1 MIPSVLDLLRTG
13 EVAFSRPS
21 LEYKFRLMLTDIINH
36 LPHGEQVKAHLPA
49 IPHCLLHIL
58 RHDNEDMGA
67 LACKTLV
74 DYMRVYRF
82 MTDDFQRE
90 LVSIFMELQRNVCSL
105 VEETLSED
113 SAVLDPVV
121 ALPSIRSFKVATEM
135 GLFMT
140 FIFSSYQRNQAPE
153 QLLQLVEPAFD
164 LLLLEA
170 PAQKAARES
179 YEAMGGTWGGMAPT
193 IKNPQAYHDFLLA
206 QIKMLSFIIF
216 VERGATETPRGDAMM
231 LAIFRI
237 IQDLPSSSHA
247 LRKDI
252 MAPFRHMISTPH
264 RRALVPHIDKVIDER
279 VLLGT
284 GFTGREALRVHMYG
298 MVTDFIHHTRAD
310 LTMDQLENIIRTY
323 LPQIHNPTLGNF
335 LQIPCLKMLIGLTET
350 LVSRGP
356 SAQVGTILRTMFN
369 SFLDRLDALVVM
381 QEELSGTMNRARAN
395 NTDAVDM
402 VYIEKSRP
410 IGGVYFAVEKPPIE
424 MITQSR
430 TTYKALSHSFRSVLQ
445 GMKKCDVA
453 LPDGTAIFRMFEGCV
468 RCAALFDPDPRL
480 PEPAVEP
487 IADFLGP
494 VMLEVD
500 PHVFQEIWT
509 VKISFFF
516 DYALK
521 RMPLVSVCQYLL
533 MKESTSSTM
542 LSVVLKFLV
551 DRLPL
556 LGDLDDYNA
565 AYTIRYYKMAFG
577 ALDKEVYSPTN
588 ESIIAGH
595 LPKLLMDCFPLAA
608 KASRPTH
615 YYSLLRS
622 IYRAIGSGRFEMLY
636 KEVLPLLPEMLE
648 NMNRH
653 LLASEGNG
661 RDMLVH
667 LCLTIPLR
675 LTHLLPHLTHLM
687 HPLAIALKS
696 ADTNI
701 IGQGLRT
708 LELCIDNLTPDF
720 LDPTLNN
727 VLRELMEALHELLK
741 PRPANHVFA
750 HTAIRILGKL
760 GGRNRRLLTKEP
772 VFGWHDLSD
781 PAVVNVSFAGGMAKV
796 ALAPTATLAL
806 QVLRRPTVN
815 ALERA
820 HAFEFVENCIAEL
833 LNEGIANRNAENVF
847 RSCVDAM
854 FEAVHNAEYA
864 ERAEKLMKETCA
876 FVFRAEIKRNQ
887 APREPG
893 VRLTPSP
900 MITTLLDAIPQAMA
914 HDNVARAKK
923 AEDLIR
929 AIVNDLVAM
938 RDDVA
943 IKAEDL
949 IPVLHQIANRFTAL
963 AFEDGWPRK
972 VACCAG
978 IEIMTETPAFAV
990 RWVHDRETEIYR
1002 TLLHVL
1008 KDIPIDVERD
1018 VARFVDTLL
1027 RVLEMCNPRVEGQQH
1042 PFTRA
1047 AALMGVFFSE
1057 IQAPNPLVRDA
1068 VHKAMD
1074 RVVYL
1079 SGRPATELL
1088 APHRERILVSI
1099 YTKPLRALPCSIQIG
1114 MIEAVRYCITL
1125 DPPLAELN
1133 DELLRLLHEALGLA
1147 DAEDASLLGR
1157 NHPRQGTLDVNRL
1170 RVACIKLLTASMPLT
1185 DFYSKQHQTR
1195 QRVTSV
1201 YFKSLYSPSLEVK
1214 NVAHEGLRMVLNH
1227 QSRLPKE
1234 LLQTGLRPILMNL
1247 ADPKR
1252 LSVPGLE
1259 GLARLLELL
1268 TNYFKVEIG
1277 HKLLD
1282 HFRVVADPQMLQ
1294 ASSKLALYNNEAIT
1308 KLVRLANIFHLL
1320 PSAANIFL
1328 ENLVNAIV
1336 LTEAQM
1342 QFSQRSPFSEPLAKY
1357 LERYPSEGIDFFMRH
1372 LHLPRHVRT
1381 LRSILQARLAPRLQR
1396 ELASRAG
1403 VMVSLFIR
1411 GQDRALVLPALHLF
1425 QDISDLDHTWLEQNA
1440 FVIDALLDLWRA
1452 DLAIAKDDSAVVERI
1467 VVTRDLFIVALK
1479 QMPRIDLLSE
1489 IITLY
1494 SLDLGINLV
1503 PTTRFLYQH
1512 AALSE
1517 DLMFRRNIL
1526 YRFLTW
1532 SDEPQRTHADRCNFL
1547 RYIVSPVL
1555 QVHAVRSHSVEELID
1570 ADYAHQIGKRTWQ
1583 AAKANDVN
1591 QQMDEHAKIEVLYLM
1606 TILVQH
1612 YSKLLED
1619 ERKGILMYAWEV
1631 IPNEED
1637 NLVKQT
1643 ALLLT
1648 ARCYVAFQAP
1658 PTFVMRSW
1666 SMLLRTPQEVKNNIR
1681 TEALSTITQ
1690 SLPGP
1695 EPGQEYP
1702 QWALMARRL
1711 TQEEGSTQSTT
1722 STLCQLIVKHPQLFY
1737 PVRALFVAH
1746 ISNSLSKLGM
1756 NNATA
1761 AEYRTISIEVL
1772 HILYDWEQQ
1781 AMEERA
1787 KGGKA
1792 WTTPLIV
1799 KENMVSYLIR
1809 IATSQP
1815 DPRLVADPRI
1825 VASLDSPS
1833 HLVTRSLALLKLV
1846 VGPKGFTDVTFGLRY
1861 FSKPLESDLNNDS
1874 TVLWAVS
1881 CARVLQI
1888 ICSEQT
1894 DDWFRTH
1901 AEFLHKLLHRG
1912 MLSENV
1918 ALYDALYPILERLLR
1933 LYPLPNEGED
1943 VDSPMKGFFDF
1954 VSTAISEGLR
1964 NHSPI
1969 RGTLLM
1975 LKAVVGP
1982 TPERITEFSQG
1993 LLKVFAKLVKDHA
2006 NLAPDSPHLDAS
2018 VKQITIAFEILQTS
2032 MAHLGEQRKQF
2043 LAVANLLVEKSR
2055 SIVLIRY
2062 MLDMVRNWTLS
2073 GQQETYPTMREKSM
2087 ILVKM
2092 ILLETRG
2099 TAVFVPYLQLIYDIF
2114 TEPSLRR
2121 SDLTHRLE
2129 APFLVGCRAPDSALR
2144 EKFMDLLDS
2153 SVPRSLSNR
2162 LTYIFGVQNWDA
2174 LADHNW
2180 TYLAI
2185 YLVLGAGD
2193 SSPRSTAMGVDNVA
2207 LPRPPADALVA
2218 PMRRLLCLDLNAAHH
2233 TWISLFPSAWPH
2245 ITRREQSEITY
2256 HLINCLTR
2264 EYHARQAQARPNV
2277 VQAFLAGAHACS
2289 PPLNLPPHLVK
2300 YLAKTYGAW
2309 HVGMEILGTSLQYVK
2324 DDEPSVR
2331 DYVYDSLA
2339 DVYAELAEED
2349 MFYGV
2354 WRHRS
2359 LHSDTN
2365 NGLAFEQIGMWEQA
2379 QQTYEVAQSKARNG
2393 TIPFTEQEYCLWEDH
2408 WILAAQK
2415 LQQWDLLYELA
2426 RTEGN
2431 PELTL
2436 ESAWRTK
2443 NWDENLDMLQEQI
2456 AQLPEPPTIRR
2467 LVFEAFVALLKTPDT
2482 PEKNV
2487 DFTKALED
2495 ATQLSLRKW
2504 VNLPSHLSHAHIPL
2518 LQHFQQFVELQ
2529 EAVSIYA
2536 SLAQTA
2542 PGNLEKK
2549 SSDLKVVLQAWRE
2562 RLPNIHDDI
2571 SIWSD
2576 LVHWRQNVFSSINK
2590 TYIPLIPAP
2599 GQNGGG
2605 ASNTNTFGYRG
2616 FHETAWIINR
2626 FAHVARKHELLDVC
2640 MSALTKIYTLPN
2652 IEISEAFL
2660 KLREQARCHYQ
2671 KPGELTSGLEV
2682 INNTNLVFFTASQK
2696 AEFYTLKGMF
2706 HAKMARA
2713 DEAAQAF
2720 AQAVQLDMQQPK
2732 AWAQWGRFS
2741 DKMFKENSADL
2752 SHAASAVTCYLQAA
2766 GLYKS
2771 GKSRP
2776 LLGRVLWLLSMD
2788 DASMTILRAFDTYK
2802 GETVPWFWISYIPQ
2816 LCQAFMHKEMKQA
2829 RYILLQIARH
2839 YPQALFYHLRTF
2851 RDEILGMKR
2860 LAATRQAAAR
2870 ANEASNGTDS
2880 MGANANAPPGTDGA
2894 QPAAQTPQAAQAKDG
2909 MPPVSKQAWDYLE
2922 EIVQILKTMF
2932 PLLTLSMETLVDQ
2945 IHTKFKLNMDEECYR
2960 NIFLLLH
2967 DASTMYISRTNTIED
2982 DGSLKP
2988 TSADNMRRVHANM
3001 PASPSKFEQ
3010 DFLLKKLTHHEYMQM
3025 LQKWRDRYE
3034 RNLDSRPRTQPLDSL
3049 SHYLTQF
3056 QYGKIDEIEVP
3067 GQYTED
3073 KDNNQNFVRI
3083 QKFAPRVEF
3092 GRTSGTPWKRFTI
3105 IGNDNS
3111 RTTFALQFPYLR
3123 HFRREERTMQVFR
3136 TLNLALRRKKET
3148 LRRNLSFHVPMGIAL
3163 NTTMRLWMTDSSYTT
3178 LQDVYDLY
3186 CAEKGMSREE
3196 ALFFIGER
3204 VRKTLR
3210 DIKNS
3215 QRAQQNPTKVEYLMM
3230 KKDIMD
3236 ELMTKL
3242 IPDTILTN
3250 YMLRTMNGPTELWR
3264 MRKQFTAQLAANS
3277 FLTYMFGVTHRNPST
3292 FFFSRETGQITMAS
3306 LTPGM
3311 AQNIPVSMS
3320 LEAVPFRFTP
3330 NLQNFVGPI
3339 GTEALMTAGLVAIGR
3354 GLTDTE
3360 HELESYICLFARDE
3374 MTTWYNMR
3382 DRAWSAEP
3390 QFRAVVF
3397 SNIDQFVKRA
3407 YIVACKEQREVAAS
3421 QDGAV
3426 LSQPVVS
3433 SATNL
3438 ILQATNPLQLT
3449 KMGEL
3454 YLPWF

>member
-1 MIPSVLDLLRTG
+1 MIPSVLELLRSG

-21 LEYKFRLMLTDIINH
+21 LEFKFRLMLTDIINH

-49 IPHCLLHIL
+49 IPQTLLHIL

-82 MTDDFQRE
+82 MPDDFQRE
-90 LVSIFMELQRNVCSL
+90 LVSIFLELQRNVITL
-105 VEETLSED
+105 VDETLSED
-113 SAVLDPVV
+113 SAVLDSVV

-135 GLFMT
+135 GLFVT
-140 FIFSSYQRNQAPE
+140 FLFSSYPRTQTPE
-153 QLLQLVEPAFD
+153 PLQHLVEPAFE
-164 LLLLEA
+164 LLQVEA
-170 PAQKAARES
+170 PAQKAAREAK
-179 YEAMGGTWGGMAPT
+179 EAMGETWYGMAPT
-193 IKNPQAYHDFLLA
+193 IKNAQAYSDLMLA
-206 QIKMLSFIIF
+206 QIKMLSFVIF
-216 VERGATETPRGDAMM
+216 VERSASPEMKRGDALM
-231 LAIFRI
+231 LATFRI
-237 IQDLPSSSHA
+237 IQDLPSSSHS

-252 MAPFRHMISTPH
+252 LAPFRHMITTPH
-264 RRALVPHIDKVIDER
+264 RRALVPYIEKVIDER

-284 GFTGREALRVHMYG
+284 GFTAREALRPAIYG
-298 MVTDFIHHTRAD
+298 LVTDFIHHTRGD
-310 LTMDQLENIIRTY
+310 LDMEQIELVIRTY
-323 LPQIHNPTLGNF
+323 LPQIQNPTLGNF
-335 LQIPCLKMLIGLTET
+335 LQIPCLKMLMGLTET
-350 LVSRGP
+350 LVSRGSNP
-356 SAQVGTILRTMFN
+356 QVGKILRSMFDA
-369 SFLDRLDALVVM
+369 FLDRLDALVVM
-381 QEELSGTMNRARAN
+381 QEELSATMSRARAGT
-395 NTDAVDM
+395 TDTIDM

-410 IGGVYFAVEKPPIE
+410 IGGVYFATEKSP
-424 MITQSR
+424 MDTITRKQHFM
-430 TTYKALSHSFRSVLQ
+430 ALVHSFRSVLQ
-445 GMKKCDVA
+445 GMKKCEVA
-453 LPDGTAIFRMFEGCV
+453 PPEGTQIFRMFEGCI
-468 RCAALFDPDPRL
+468 RCAALFDPDPRMAD
-480 PEPAVEP
+480 PPP
-487 IADFLGP
+487 DSIAEHLGP
-494 VMLEVD
+494 VFVEID

-509 VKISFFF
+509 VKIDFFYN
-516 DYALK
+516 YALK
-521 RMPLVSVCQYLL
+521 RIPLVNLCQVLL
-533 MKESTSSTM
+533 MREPTSSTM
-542 LSVVLKFLV
+542 LSVILKYLV

-556 LGDLDDYNA
+556 LGDLDDYHA

-577 ALDKEVYSPTN
+577 ALDKEVYSATN

-661 RDMLVH
+661 RDLLVH

-696 ADTNI
+696 PDPNI

-727 VLRELMEALHELLK
+727 VLRELMEALHDLLK

-772 VFGWHDLSD
+772 VFEWQHISD
-781 PAVVNVSFAGGMAKV
+781 SAAVSVSFAGGTSKV

-806 QVLRRPTVN
+806 HVLRKQVAN
-815 ALERA
+815 ALERE
-820 HAFEFVENCIAEL
+820 HAFEFVEGCVGEL
-833 LNEGIANRNAENVF
+833 LNEGINNRDTENVF
-847 RSCVDAM
+847 RCCIDAV
-854 FEAVHNAEYA
+854 FEAVHIPEFN
-864 ERAEKLMKETCA
+864 ERAEKLMKEA
-876 FVFRAEIKRNQ
+876 SSFVFRTEIRRRQ
-887 APREPG
+887 SPLVEGTRP
-893 VRLTPSP
+893 TPSS
-900 MITTLLDAIPQAMA
+900 MLSTLLDAIPQAMA
-914 HDNVARAKK
+914 HDNPTRAKK
-923 AEDLIR
+923 AADLVR
-929 AIVNDLVAM
+929 AIVEDLVAT

-943 IKAEDL
+943 VKAEDL
-949 IPVLHQIANRFTAL
+949 MIILHQIANRFTAL
-963 AFEDGWPRK
+963 AFEDGWARK

-978 IEIMTETPAFAV
+978 IEIMTETPHVAV
-990 RWVHDRETEIYR
+990 RWVHERETEIYR
-1002 TLLHVL
+1002 TILHVL

-1018 VARFVDTLL
+1018 VSRFMDAML
-1027 RVLEMCNPRVEGQQH
+1027 RVLEMCNPRIEGQQH
-1042 PFTRA
+1042 PFNRA
-1047 AALMGVFFSE
+1047 ASLIGVFFVE

-1074 RVVYL
+1074 RVVRL
-1079 SGRPATELL
+1079 SGWSATELL
-1088 APHRERILVSI
+1088 SPHRERLLSSI

-1114 MIEAVRYCITL
+1114 MIEAIRYCITL

-1282 HFRVVADPQMLQ
+1282 HFRAVADKQTLQ

-1328 ENLVNAIV
+1328 ESLVNAIV
-1336 LTEAQM
+1336 DAEREM
-1342 QFSQRSPFSEPLAKY
+1342 HFSSRTPFSEPLAKY
-1357 LERYPSEGIDFFMRH
+1357 LERYPSEGIDFFMRN
-1372 LHLPRHVRT
+1372 LHSPKHVRT
-1381 LRSILQARLAPRLQR
+1381 LRSILQASLAPGLQR

-1411 GQDRALVLPALHLF
+1411 GPEPALVLPTLHLF
-1425 QDISDLDHTWLEQNA
+1425 QDIAELDHTWLAQNG
-1440 FVIDALLDLWRA
+1440 FVVDALVDLWRN
-1452 DLAIAKDDSAVVERI
+1452 DLKIAQSDPSVVERI
-1467 VVTRDLFIVALK
+1467 VATRDVFITALK
-1479 QMPRIDLLSE
+1479 QIPRIDLLTE
-1489 IITLY
+1489 IISLY
-1494 SLDLGINLV
+1494 SLNLGINLI
-1503 PTTRFLYQH
+1503 PTTRFLYEH
-1512 AALSE
+1512 VALSH
-1517 DLMFRRNIL
+1517 DLMFRRNVL

-1532 SDEPQRTHADRCNFL
+1532 SDQPARTPADRSHFL
-1547 RYIVSPVL
+1547 RYMVTPIL
-1555 QVHAVRSHSVEELID
+1555 QVHAVREKAVEELID
-1570 ADYAHQIGKRTWQ
+1570 ADYVHQLSKRTWQ
-1583 AAKANDVN
+1583 APKA
-1591 QQMDEHAKIEVLYLM
+1591 MDPNNGMNEDAKIELLYLM
-1606 TILVQH
+1606 IVFVQH

-1619 ERKGILMYAWEV
+1619 ERKGILKYAWDV

-1648 ARCYVAFQAP
+1648 ARCYAAFQAP
-1658 PTFVMRSW
+1658 ANFIMRSW
-1666 SMLLRTPQEVKNNIR
+1666 STLLRTPQEIKNNIR
-1681 TEALSTITQ
+1681 AEALSTITQ

-1695 EPGQEYP
+1695 EPGQEFP
-1702 QWALMARRL
+1702 QWAMMARRL
-1711 TQEEGSTQSTT
+1711 TQEEGSTQLTT

-1761 AEYRTISIEVL
+1761 AEYRAISIEVL

-1781 AMEERA
+1781 AMEEIA

-1825 VASLDSPS
+1825 ALSLDSPS

-1861 FSKPLESDLNNDS
+1861 FSKPLESLNNDS
-1874 TVLWAVS
+1874 TISWAIS

-1888 ICSEQT
+1888 ISSEQT

-1933 LYPLPNEGED
+1933 LYPLPKED
-1943 VDSPMKGFFDF
+1943 EEVDTPMADFFKF
-1954 VSTAISEGLR
+1954 VYTAIADGLAK
-1964 NHSPI
+1964 HAPV

-1993 LLKVFAKLVKDHA
+1993 LLKLFAKLVKDHA
-2006 NLAPDSPHLDAS
+2006 SLPPDSPLLDAS
-2018 VKQITIAFEILQTS
+2018 VKQIIIAFEIMQTS
-2032 MAHLGEQRKQF
+2032 MTYLGEQRKQF
-2043 LAVANLLVEKSR
+2043 IAVANLLIEKSR
-2055 SIVLIRY
+2055 SVVLIRY

-2073 GQQETYPTMREKSM
+2073 SQETYPTMREKSA
-2087 ILVKM
+2087 ILQKM
-2092 ILLETRG
+2092 VIFETRG
-2099 TAVFVPYLQLIYDIF
+2099 TAVFIPYLQLIYDIF
-2114 TEPSLRR
+2114 TEASLRR

-2129 APFLVGCRAPDSALR
+2129 APFLVGCRAPDPALR

-2185 YLVLGAGD
+2185 YLVLGAAD
-2193 SSPRSTAMGVDNVA
+2193 SSPRSNAMLVDGA
-2207 LPRPPADALVA
+2207 LARPSTDALVS
-2218 PMRRLLCLDLNAAHH
+2218 PMRRLLCLDLQAAHD
-2233 TWISLFPSAWPH
+2233 TWTSLFPAAWPH
-2245 ITRREQSEITY
+2245 ISRREQSEITY

-2277 VQAFLAGAHACS
+2277 IQAFLAGSHACS

-2309 HVGMEILGTSLQYVK
+2309 HVGMEILGTSLHYVK

-2379 QQTYEVAQSKARNG
+2379 QQTYEAAQSKARTG

-2415 LQQWDLLYELA
+2415 LQQWDLLYDLA
-2426 RTEGN
+2426 KAENN
-2431 PELTL
+2431 PELLL

-2443 NWDENLDMLQEQI
+2443 NWDENISLIEEQM
-2456 AQLPEPPTIRR
+2456 ALLPQPPTIRR
-2467 LVFEAFVALLKTPDT
+2467 LIFEAFLSLVKGSEP
-2482 PEKNV
+2482 PEKNAE
-2487 DFTKALED
+2487 FTKALED

-2504 VNLPSHLSHAHIPL
+2504 VNLPSHLSPAHVPL
-2518 LQHFQQFVELQ
+2518 LQNFQQFVELQ

-2536 SLAQTA
+2536 SLATTVA
-2542 PGNLEKK
+2542 GNLEKK
-2549 SSDLKVVLQAWRE
+2549 SGDLKVVLQAWRE

-2576 LVHWRQNVFSSINK
+2576 LVNWRQNVFNSINK
-2590 TYIPLIPAP
+2590 IYVPLIPQQ
-2599 GQNGGG
+2599 GQNGGTT
-2605 ASNTNTFGYRG
+2605 SNTNTFGFRG

-2671 KPGELTSGLEV
+2671 KPAELASGLEV

-2696 AEFYTLKGMF
+2696 SEFYTLKGMF
-2706 HAKMARA
+2706 SAKMGRHDDAGL
-2713 DEAAQAF
+2713 AF

-2741 DKMFKENSADL
+2741 DRLFKENSSDL
-2752 SHAASAVTCYLQAA
+2752 NHAASAVTCYLQAA
-2766 GLYKS
+2766 GLYKN

-2788 DASMTILRAFDTYK
+2788 DSSMTVLRAFDTYK
-2802 GETVPWFWISYIPQ
+2802 GETVPWFWIAYIPQ

-2851 RDEILGMKR
+2851 RDEILGVKR
-2860 LAATRQAAAR
+2860 LASSRQVAAAR
-2870 ANEASNGTDS
+2870 ASEAANGG
-2880 MGANANAPPGTDGA
+2880 GADAAGPTASPASGA
-2894 QPAAQTPQAAQAKDG
+2894 ESGLQSAQAISAGQGTQVKD
-2909 MPPVSKQAWDYLE
+2909 PVSKQAWDYLE

-2945 IHTKFKLNMDEECYR
+2945 INTKFKLNLEEEYYR
-2960 NIFLLLH
+2960 NICLLLH
-2967 DASTMYISRTNTIED
+2967 DASTMYVSRTNVPDD
-2982 DGSLKP
+2982 DGLLKQA
-2988 TSADNMRRVHANM
+2988 SIDNMRRVHAH
-3001 PASPSKFEQ
+3001 FEQ
-3010 DFLLKKLTHHEYMQM
+3010 DFLLPKLTHQEYMQR
-3025 LQKWRDRYE
+3025 LQSWRDRYE
-3034 RNLDSRPRTQPLDSL
+3034 RSLDSRPRTQSLDSI

-3056 QYGKIDEIEVP
+3056 QYSKIDEIEVP

-3083 QKFAPRVEF
+3083 QKFAPRVEN

-3148 LRRNLSFHVPMGIAL
+3148 LRRNLTFHVPMSIAL

-3178 LQDVYDLY
+3178 LQDVYDQY
-3186 CAEKGMSREE
+3186 CVDKGMSREE
-3196 ALFFIGER
+3196 AIFFIGER

-3215 QRAQQNPTKVEYLMM
+3215 QRQQQNPSKVEYLMM
-3230 KKDIMD
+3230 KKDIID

-3242 IPDTILTN
+3242 VPDNILSN
-3250 YMLRTMNGPTELWR
+3250 YMLRTMKGPTELWR
-3264 MRKQFTAQLAANS
+3264 MRKQFTTQLAANS
-3277 FLTYMFGVTHRNPST
+3277 FLTYVFGVTHRSPNT
-3292 FFFSRETGQITMAS
+3292 FFFSRETGQITMAA

-3311 AQNIPVSMS
+3311 AQNIPMSMS
-3320 LEAVPFRFTP
+3320 TDAVPFRFTP
-3330 NLQNFVGPI
+3330 NLQHFVGPI

-3354 GLTDTE
+3354 SLTDTE

-3374 MTTWYNMR
+3374 MTSWFNMR
-3382 DRAWSAEP
+3382 ERSWSAEP

-3397 SNIDQFVKRA
+3397 SNIDQFVKRSC
-3407 YIVACKEQREVAAS
+3407 ILACKEQREIASS
-3421 QDGAV
+3421 QDGSV
-3426 LSQPVVS
+3426 LTQPVVS

-3454 YLPWF
+3454 YSPWF

>member
-1 MIPSVLDLLRTG
+1 MIPSILELLRTG
-13 EVAFSRPS
+13 QTSFSRTD
-21 LEYKFRLMLTDIINH
+21 LEYKFRLTLTDIINH
-36 LPHGEQVKAHLPA
+36 LPHGEHIRAHIPA
-49 IPHCLLHIL
+49 IPLCLIYIL

-74 DYMRVYRF
+74 DYMRLYRF
-82 MTDDFQRE
+82 MPEDVQRE
-90 LVSIFMELQRNVCSL
+90 LASIFMELQRNVCIL
-105 VEETLSED
+105 VDQTLSED
-113 SAVLDPVV
+113 SAVLDPTI
-121 ALPSIRSFKVATEM
+121 ALPSIRSFKVATEL
-135 GLFMT
+135 GLYIT
-140 FIFSSYQRNQAPE
+140 FILNNYARAQAPE
-153 QLLQLVEPAFD
+153 QLQLLVEPAFE
-164 LLLLEA
+164 LLQAEA
-170 PAQKAARES
+170 PAQKAAREDC
-179 YEAMGGTWGGMAPT
+179 EAMGDTWYGMAPT
-193 IKNPQAYHDFLLA
+193 IKNAQAYSDFMLA
-206 QIKMLSFIIF
+206 QIKMLSFVIF
-216 VERGATETPRGDAMM
+216 VERTSPEMARGDQLM
-231 LAIFRI
+231 LSAFRI
-237 IQDLPSSSHA
+237 MQDLPSTSFA
-247 LRKDI
+247 LRRDI
-252 MAPFRHMISTPH
+252 MVPFRHMITTAH
-264 RRALVPHIDKVIDER
+264 RRVLVPQVDKVIDER

-284 GFTGREALRVHMYG
+284 GFTAREALRPHVYAL
-298 MVTDFIHHTRAD
+298 VTDFIHHIRAD
-310 LTMDQLENIIRTY
+310 LSMEQIELVIRTY
-323 LPQIHNPTLGNF
+323 MPQIHNPTLYNY
-335 LQIPCLKMLIGLTET
+335 LQIPCLKMLLGLAET
-350 LVSRGP
+350 LTSRGP
-356 SAQVGTILRTMFN
+356 DPHVAKLMRFMFN
-369 SFLDRLDALVVM
+369 GFLDRLDALVVM
-381 QEELSGTMNRARAN
+381 HEELSGTVARARAGN
-395 NTDAVDM
+395 GDAVDM

-410 IGGVYFAVEKPPIE
+410 IGGAYFAVEKPPMDIINRE
-424 MITQSR
+424 RDFSR
-430 TTYKALSHSFRSVLQ
+430 TTFKALVHGLRLFLQ
-445 GMKKCDVA
+445 GLKRCDA
-453 LPDGTAIFRMFEGCV
+453 PLPEGTLIFRLFDACI

-480 PEPAVEP
+480 QDPPQESITEH
-487 IADFLGP
+487 LGP
-494 VMLEVD
+494 VLLEVD

-509 VKISFFF
+509 VKIEFFF
-516 DYALK
+516 DYAVK
-521 RMPLVSVCQYLL
+521 RIPLVSLCQYLL
-533 MKESTSSTM
+533 MRESTSSTM
-542 LSVVLKFLV
+542 LSVILKFLV

-577 ALDKEVYSPTN
+577 VLEKEVYTPTN

-615 YYSLLRS
+615 YYTLLRA
-622 IYRAIGSGRFEMLY
+622 IYRAIGSGRFDMLY

-653 LLASEGNG
+653 LLASEGHA

-696 ADTNI
+696 PGPDLVA
-701 IGQGLRT
+701 QGLRT

-727 VLRELMEALHELLK
+727 VLRELMEALHDLLK
-741 PRPANHVFA
+741 PRPANHVAA

-760 GGRNRRLLTKEP
+760 GGRNRRLLAKEP
-772 VFGWHDLSD
+772 RFEWHNHSD
-781 PAVVNVSFAGGMAKV
+781 PAVVTVSFGGGISKV
-796 ALAPTATLAL
+796 ALGPTAALAL
-806 QVLRRPTVN
+806 QALRRPTTN
-815 ALERA
+815 ALDRS
-820 HAFEFVENCIAEL
+820 HAFEFVENCIVELMHEGVSSRDAE
-833 LNEGIANRNAENVF
+833 EVF
-847 RSCVDAM
+847 RSCLDAVL
-854 FEAVHNAEYA
+854 ESIHLAEFD
-864 ERAEKLMKETCA
+864 ERAEKLMKDTCRL
-876 FVFRAEIKRNQ
+876 VFAMEIKRNQ

-893 VRLTPSP
+893 LRITPSP
-900 MITTLLDAIPQAMA
+900 MMSTLLDAVPQSMA
-914 HDNVARAKK
+914 HDNPTRAKK
-923 AEDLIR
+923 AAEVVR
-929 AIVNDLVAM
+929 AIVDDVIAL

-943 IKAEDL
+943 VKVEDL
-949 IPVLHQIANRFTAL
+949 MPILHQIANRFTAL
-963 AFEDGWPRK
+963 AFDDGWCRK

-978 IEIMTETPAFAV
+978 IDIMTETSTPEIK
-990 RWVHDRETEIYR
+990 WVHERESDLYR

-1018 VARFVDTLL
+1018 VSRFVDTLL
-1027 RVLEMCNPRVEGQQH
+1027 KILKMCNPHVDGQQH
-1042 PFTRA
+1042 PFNRA
-1047 AALMGVFFSE
+1047 AALMGVFFGE

-1068 VHKAMD
+1068 AHQAMD
-1074 RVVYL
+1074 CIVYL

-1088 APHRERILVSI
+1088 QPHSDRLLGSI

-1157 NHPRQGTLDVNRL
+1157 NHPRQGGFDIVRL

-1201 YFKSLYSPSLEVK
+1201 YFKSLYSPSVEVK
-1214 NVAHEGLRMVLNH
+1214 DVAHEGLRMVLNH

-1282 HFRVVADPQMLQ
+1282 HFRAVADPQMLQ
-1294 ASSKLALYNNEAIT
+1294 ASSKLALYSNENIT

-1342 QFSQRSPFSEPLAKY
+1342 HSSSRSPFSEPLAKY
-1357 LERYPSEGIDFFMRH
+1357 LNRYPSEGIDFFMRH

-1381 LRSILQARLAPRLQR
+1381 LRSILQARLAPNLER

-1411 GQDRALVLPALHLF
+1411 GIDPESVLPALHLF
-1425 QDISDLDHTWLEQNA
+1425 QDMADLDDTWLQQHD
-1440 FVIDALLDLWRA
+1440 FVIDALMELWRA
-1452 DLAIAKDDSAVVERI
+1452 DLRRAKEDPAFIERV
-1467 VVTRDLFIVALK
+1467 VVTRDIFIKTL
-1479 QMPRIDLLSE
+1479 QQIRRIDLLFE
-1489 IITLY
+1489 IVSLY
-1494 SLDLGINLV
+1494 TVDLGINLV
-1503 PTTRFLYQH
+1503 STTRFLYRH

-1517 DLMFRRNIL
+1517 DVGFRRNIL

-1532 SDEPQRTHADRCNFL
+1532 TDHDARTPAEKCNVL
-1547 RYIVSPVL
+1547 RYLITPIL
-1555 QVHAVRSHSVEELID
+1555 QVHAMRSGAIEELID
-1570 ADYAHQIGKRTWQ
+1570 ADYAAQIGKRTWYT
-1583 AAKANDVN
+1583 ACSNDGN
-1591 QQMDEHAKIEVLYLM
+1591 GKLEETSKIEILHLT

-1619 ERKGILMYAWEV
+1619 ERKGIFRYAWDV

-1637 NLVKQT
+1637 NIVKQT

-1648 ARCYVAFQAP
+1648 ARCYAAFQAP
-1658 PTFVMRSW
+1658 TNFIMRSW
-1666 SMLLRTPQEVKNNIR
+1666 TTLLRTPQEIKNNIR
-1681 TEALSTITQ
+1681 AEALSAITQ

-1695 EPGQEYP
+1695 EAGQECP
-1702 QWALMARRL
+1702 QWASIARRL
-1711 TQEEGSTQSTT
+1711 TQEEGSTQLVT
-1722 STLCQLIVKHPQLFY
+1722 STICQLIVKHPQLFY
-1737 PVRALFVAH
+1737 PVRSLFVAH
-1746 ISNSLSKLGM
+1746 ISNSLPKLGM
-1756 NNATA
+1756 NTTTA
-1761 AEYRTISIEVL
+1761 AEYRALSIEVL
-1772 HILYDWEQQ
+1772 HVLYEWEQQ
-1781 AMEERA
+1781 AMAEKA
-1787 KGGKA
+1787 KGEKT
-1792 WTTPLIV
+1792 WMTPLIL

-1815 DPRLVADPRI
+1815 DPRLASDPRI
-1825 VASLDSPS
+1825 ALSFESPS
-1833 HLVTRSLALLKLV
+1833 HVVSRALALLKLI

-1861 FSKPLESDLNNDS
+1861 FSKPLESLTNDT
-1874 TVLWAVS
+1874 TVTWAVS

-1888 ICSEQT
+1888 IASEHD
-1894 DDWFRTH
+1894 DDWVRTH
-1901 AEFLHKLLHRG
+1901 AEFLHKLLHKG
-1912 MLSENV
+1912 LLSEHAV
-1918 ALYDALYPILERLLR
+1918 LYDALYPILERLLR
-1933 LYPLPNEGED
+1933 LYPLPKED
-1943 VDSPMKGFFDF
+1943 DDNDTPMKDFFNF
-1954 VSTAISEGLR
+1954 VSTSISDGLTK
-1964 NHSPI
+1964 HTSI

-1975 LKAVVGP
+1975 IRAVVGP
-1982 TPERITEFSQG
+1982 TPERVAEYATG
-1993 LLKVFAKLVKDHA
+1993 VMKVAAKLAKDHIS
-2006 NLAPDSPHLDAS
+2006 LPIESPAFDAT
-2018 VKQITIAFEILQTS
+2018 VKHIIIASEICKMS
-2032 MAHLGEQRKQF
+2032 ISHFGDARKNF
-2043 LAVANLLVEKSR
+2043 LAVFHLLIEKSK
-2055 SIVLIRY
+2055 SVVLLRY
-2062 MLDMVRNWTLS
+2062 ILDMARDWAISN
-2073 GQQETYPTMREKSM
+2073 QQDSYPTMREKSAM
-2087 ILVKM
+2087 LQKM
-2092 ILLETRG
+2092 VMLETRG
-2099 TAVFVPYLQLIYDIF
+2099 SVVFLPYLQLVYDIF
-2114 TEPSLRR
+2114 TEPTLRR

-2129 APFLVGCRAPDSALR
+2129 APFLVGCRSPDSALR
-2144 EKFMDLLDS
+2144 EKFLNLLDS
-2153 SVPRSLSNR
+2153 SVPRSLTNR

-2185 YLVLGAGD
+2185 YLLLGAAD
-2193 SSPRSTAMGVDNVA
+2193 SPPRTSTSTLPM
-2207 LPRPPADALVA
+2207 LPRPLADALVS
-2218 PMRRLLCLDLNAAHH
+2218 PMRHLLCLDLQAAHD
-2233 TWISLFPSAWPH
+2233 TWVSLFPSTWPH
-2245 ITRREQSEITY
+2245 IPRRDQSEITY

-2264 EYHARQAQARPNV
+2264 EYHTKQAQARPNV

-2289 PPLNLPPHLVK
+2289 PPMSLPPHLVK

-2309 HVGMEILGTSLQYVK
+2309 HVGMEILGASLQYVK
-2324 DDEPSVR
+2324 DDEPNIR
-2331 DYVYDSLA
+2331 DFVYDSLA

-2354 WRHRS
+2354 WRYRS
-2359 LHSDTN
+2359 LHNDTN
-2365 NGLAFEQIGMWEQA
+2365 NSLAFEQIGMWEQA
-2379 QQTYEVAQSKARNG
+2379 QQTYEIAQTKARNG
-2393 TIPFTEQEYCLWEDH
+2393 AIPFTEQEYCLWEDH

-2426 RTEGN
+2426 RTESN
-2431 PELTL
+2431 PELLL
-2436 ESAWRTK
+2436 EAAWRTK
-2443 NWDENLDMLQEQI
+2443 NWDENLELIQEHI
-2456 AQLPEPPTIRR
+2456 SQLPDPPTIRR
-2467 LVFEAFVALLKTPDT
+2467 LIFEAFLALLKVPDA
-2482 PEKNV
+2482 PEKNTE
-2487 DFTKALED
+2487 FTKALED

-2504 VNLPSHLSHAHIPL
+2504 VNLPSHLSPAHIPL

-2536 SLAQTA
+2536 SLAQTV

-2590 TYIPLIPAP
+2590 KYIPLIPQQ
-2599 GQNGGG
+2599 GQNGSG

-2671 KPGELTSGLEV
+2671 KPSELASGLEV

-2706 HAKMARA
+2706 HAKMARP
-2713 DEAAQAF
+2713 DEAALAF

-2741 DKMFKENSADL
+2741 DKMFKENSNDL

-2766 GLYKS
+2766 GLYKN

-2788 DASMTILRAFDTYK
+2788 DATMTILRAFDTYK
-2802 GETVPWFWISYIPQ
+2802 GETVSWFWISYIPQ

-2829 RYILLQIARH
+2829 RYVLLQIARH

-2851 RDEILGMKR
+2851 RDEILGVKR
-2860 LAATRQAAAR
+2860 LATSRQAVAR
-2870 ANEASNGTDS
+2870 ANESSANGSDPAAPAAGS
-2880 MGANANAPPGTDGA
+2880 ALGATDGS
-2894 QPAAQTPQAAQAKDG
+2894 QTSQAAQAKDG
-2909 MPPVSKQAWDYLE
+2909 ITPVSKQAWDYLE

-2945 IHTKFKLNMDEECYR
+2945 IHTKFKLNMDEENYR
-2960 NIFLLLH
+2960 NICLLLH
-2967 DASTMYISRTNTIED
+2967 DACSVYISRTNTIED
-2982 DGSLKP
+2982 DGQLKQA
-2988 TSADNMRRVHANM
+2988 SVDNMRRVHSNM
-3001 PASPSKFEQ
+3001 PPSPFEQ
-3010 DFLLKKLTHHEYMQM
+3010 DFLQSKLTHHEYMQK
-3025 LQKWRDRYE
+3025 LQKWRDKYE
-3034 RNLDSRPRTQPLDSL
+3034 RSLDLRSRTQPLDTL
-3049 SHYLTQF
+3049 SHYLIQF
-3056 QYGKIDEIEVP
+3056 QYSKIDEIEVP

-3083 QKFAPRVEF
+3083 QKFAPRIEN
-3092 GRTSGTPWKRFTI
+3092 GRTAGTPWKRFTV

-3111 RTTFALQFPYLR
+3111 RTTFAMQFPYLR

-3136 TLNLALRRKKET
+3136 TLNLALGRKKET
-3148 LRRNLSFHVPMGIAL
+3148 LRRNLSFHVPMGVAL
-3163 NTTMRLWMTDSSYTT
+3163 NTNMRLWMTDSSYTT
-3178 LQDVYDLY
+3178 LQDVYDLH
-3186 CAEKGMSREE
+3186 CEEKGISREE

-3210 DIKNS
+3210 DIKNTHN
-3215 QRAQQNPTKVEYLMM
+3215 RQQPSPTKVEYLMM

-3242 IPDTILTN
+3242 VPDTILTN
-3250 YMLRTMNGPTELWR
+3250 YMLRTMKGPTELWR
-3264 MRKQFTAQLAANS
+3264 MRKQFTLQLAANS
-3277 FLTYMFGVTHRNPST
+3277 FLTYMFGVTHRNPNT
-3292 FFFSRETGQITMAS
+3292 FFFSRSTGQITMVS

-3311 AQNIPVSMS
+3311 AQNIPISMT
-3320 LEAVPFRFTP
+3320 LDPVPFRFTP

-3354 GLTDTE
+3354 SLTDTE
-3360 HELESYICLFARDE
+3360 HELETYVCLFARDE
-3374 MTTWYNMR
+3374 MTSWFNMR
-3382 DRAWSAEP
+3382 ERSWSAEP

-3407 YIVACKEQREVAAS
+3407 SIVACKEQREIGTS
-3421 QDGAV
+3421 QDGSTL
-3426 LSQPVVS
+3426 LSPVVS
-3433 SATNL
+3433 AATNL